1 MGTLVTGINGF
12 IGKNIQF
19 FLNNKHT
26 LIKTSTTLNKD
37 YVSVSKNFS
46 DIDEKLNNKEFDSI
60 LHLAAVIPDNFEKSN
75 FNDFFLP
82 NAVIMENLFKLAA
95 KRKIKKFI
103 YLSGFG
109 SMEDYKNYKIKD
121 YYTLSKIHGE
131 HVCSMMEAQGIQT
144 ASLRIPSP
152 YGPYSKAKNVINMFL
167 ERALNNEDL
176 NVHGSGRREQNFLYI
191 EDVVRAIDLFLST
204 NNKLDGIYNI
214 VSEKNTSVLELACI
228 IKEKCDSKSKI
239 IVGNTPDV
247 QENFIPEYDYFR
259 AFNTVGYKPKY
270 TISSGLDKYI
280 EWYVRNR

>member
-1 MGTLVTGINGF
+1 MNVLITGASGF
-12 IGKNIQF
+12 IGRNLKSYINDKF
-19 FLNNKHT
+19 NV
-26 LIKTSTTLNKD
+26 TSISTKIDLD
-37 YVSVSKNFS
+37 YTKVSENFS
-46 DIDEKLNNKEFDSI
+46 DISVKLIKENFDCI
-60 LHLAAVIPDNFEKSN
+60 VHLASVIPNDFSQTN
-75 FNDFFLP
+75 FNNSFLP
-82 NAVIMENLFKLAA
+82 NAIMMDNLLNFTIEK
-95 KRKIKKFI
+95 KIKKFI
-103 YLSGFG
+103 YVSSFG

-152 YGPYSKAKNVINMFL
+152 YGPYSKAKNVINIFL

-176 NVHGSGRREQNFLYI
+176 NVYGSGRREQNFIYI

-214 VSEKNTSVLELACI
+214 VAEDNTSVLDLAYI

-239 IVGNTPDV
+239 IVGNTPDI

-280 EWYVRNR
+280 EWYVRNK